1 MRRTTEGRQEG
12 LDWVNG
18 EVLED
23 LDYAD
28 VLGLVS
34 ENFDDLQEKTSRL
47 NENSKRVGLK
57 KSVKKME
64 VMRVCSEDVRKIV
77 VNGFELKEVE
87 QFTYL
92 GSKISRTDGTEEDI
106 LARIQKA
113 RASFANLSQ
122 IWKSSV
128 RGKLTKL
135 RLFNAIVKSTLL

>member
-1 MRRTTEGRQEG
+1 MLMFWGWCQKI
-12 LDWVNG
+12 
-18 EVLED
+18 
-23 LDYAD
+23 
-28 VLGLVS
+28 
-34 ENFDDLQEKTSRL
+34 FDDLQEKTSRL

-77 VNGFELKEVE
+77 VDGFELKEVE

-113 RASFANLSQ
+113 RASFASSSQ
-122 IWKSSV
+122 IWKSSLWWIDKIETIQYHSQV
-128 RGKLTKL
+128 
-135 RLFNAIVKSTLL
+135 NAFVGV

>member
-1 MRRTTEGRQEG
+1 
-12 LDWVNG
+12 V
-18 EVLED
+18 
-23 LDYAD
+23 
-28 VLGLVS
+28 
-34 ENFDDLQEKTSRL
+34 
-47 NENSKRVGLK
+47 NSKRVGLK
-57 KSVKKME
+57 ISVKKTE
-64 VMRVCSEDVRKIV
+64 VMRVCLEDVRKIV
-77 VNGFELKEVE
+77 VDGVELKEAE

-92 GSKISRTDGTEEDI
+92 GSKISRTGGTEEDI